1 MRSPELLDYVT
12 RTCLLALQLA
22 SLLASGLGFRL
33 NSRDHAPRPYFTR
46 DETNVT
52 FIVGDTAKLMCG
64 VMDIGTKLVTWKRDT
79 SLEPLTIGDTT
90 FAQRTDYEVHH
101 IDPYWN
107 LLIKNV
113 QLKHAGTYECQ
124 ISTKDKMKRTV
135 HLNVIDDHKR
145 RKPAINITGQQHVDK
160 GQSIV
165 LSCNATD
172 TAAPPDH
179 VDWFKDGN
187 ALHSNEAN
195 GVIITKKF
203 SVTSRTISSILE
215 IKNAKMSDKGTYTCR
230 TSDKQVHSLNVNIL
244 NEKPI
249 NKRVTDDEEK
259 LQPSRMEPATG
270 SASVSYSNTHLIL
283 LVTFLVTWFNTSSR
297 DKR

>member
-1 MRSPELLDYVT
+1 MLGSRGTKDLINDL
-12 RTCLLALQLA
+12 R
-22 SLLASGLGFRL
+22 LGFRL

-64 VMDIGTKLVTWKRDT
+64 VMDIGTKLSYEEHYVVTWKRDT

-113 QLKHAGTYECQ
+113 QLKHAAKSSEEQ
-124 ISTKDKMKRTV
+124 SLPIFA
-135 HLNVIDDHKR
+135 
-145 RKPAINITGQQHVDK
+145 AINITGQQHVDK

-215 IKNAKMSDKGTYTCR
+215 IKNAKMSDKGTYT
-230 TSDKQVHSLNVNIL
+230 S
-244 NEKPI
+244 EKPI

-270 SASVSYSNTHLIL
+270 SAS
-283 LVTFLVTWFNTSSR
+283 
-297 DKR
+297 